1 MGSEHVVIIGGG
13 FSGTLLAINLLRN
26 QGPAATVIERRP
38 RAAQGA
44 AYSTLHPEHLLNVR
58 AAGMSALPDEPGHFQ
73 DWLKARGLPADTGF
87 VPRRLYGSYLTEL
100 LAQAMAAA
108 PGRLTIVQ
116 GEAIDVVR
124 GPRRALVML
133 ADGRAIEADIV
144 ALALGNLPPLVPGGL
159 DPATLPPG
167 CYVEDPWSTP
177 IADDLG
183 AGDTM
188 VVLGTG
194 LTMIDVALLLDAGG
208 FEGRIVALSRR
219 GLLPRPHAEVGSV
232 EPLAERPHVTARALL
247 ASVRAR
253 ARALPWRVAID
264 ELRPHTQRIWGAMP
278 VAERARFLRHV
289 RPWWDVHRHRIA
301 PQVAD
306 RLDAMRRDGRLEV
319 AAGTILGAEP
329 VERGVRIR
337 YRPRGSDRPR
347 VVEGRRIVNATGPQ
361 GDLTRSP
368 EPLLRALHDR
378 GEIRPDPL
386 RIGIDVDQQ
395 SRALA
400 AGGAAS
406 DRLVVVG
413 PMTRGAF
420 WEIVAVP
427 DIRRQVWSIARRLSR
442 AEWVGGEGL

>member
-1 MGSEHVVIIGGG
+1 MGTEHVVIVGGG

-26 QGPAATVIERRP
+26 DGPVATLIERRA

-58 AAGMSALPDEPGHFQ
+58 AGGMSALPDEPAHFQ
-73 DWLKARGLPADTGF
+73 NWLERRGLPAGSAF
-87 VPRRLYGSYLTEL
+87 VPRRLYGTYLADL

-108 PGRLTIVQ
+108 PDRLTIVQ

-124 GPRRALVML
+124 GPARTIVLL
-133 ADGRAIEADIV
+133 ADGRTVEGDVV
-144 ALALGNLPPLVPGGL
+144 ALALGNLPPLVPPGL

-167 CYVEDPWSTP
+167 CYVEDPWSAP
-177 IADDLG
+177 IADGLR
-183 AGDTM
+183 ATDTV

-194 LTMIDVALLLDAGG
+194 LTMIDVALLLDADG
-208 FEGRIVALSRR
+208 FAGRIVALSRR
-219 GLLPRPHAEVGSV
+219 GLLPRPHGEVGPVASLV
-232 EPLAERPHVTARALL
+232 ERPGIGARALL
-247 ASVRAR
+247 SSVRAR
-253 ARALPWRVAID
+253 ARGRPWRSAID

-278 VAERARFLRHV
+278 VAERARFLRHL

-301 PQVAD
+301 PEVAG

-319 AAGTILGAEP
+319 TAGTILDAEA
-329 VERGVRIR
+329 VAGGVRVH
-337 YRPRGSDRPR
+337 YRPRGSERRLAVD
-347 VVEGRRIVNATGPQ
+347 GARIVNATGPQ
-361 GDLTRSP
+361 GDLVRSP
-368 EPLLRALHDR
+368 EPLLRALHAKGD
-378 GEIRPDPL
+378 IRPDPL
-386 RIGIDVDQQ
+386 RIGVDVDQQ

-400 AGGAAS
+400 TDGSAS
-406 DRLVVVG
+406 DRLVVIG